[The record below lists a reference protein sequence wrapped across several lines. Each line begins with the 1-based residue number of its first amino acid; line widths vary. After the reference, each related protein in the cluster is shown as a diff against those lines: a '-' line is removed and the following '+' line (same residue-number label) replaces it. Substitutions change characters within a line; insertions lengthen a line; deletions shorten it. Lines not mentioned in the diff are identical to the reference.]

1 MWPEVPRLYRTPRT
15 SGLPKRKTGFRYPP
29 QNDSAYL
36 SLPEGLRAD
45 RTGARSVNRTH
56 ALVFCRHLTC
66 HLSIRAKIT
75 SASCMF
81 RTDWLPSSAP
91 AYRFT
96 RATLHATYELGAEGG
111 NRTLKV
117 SQWVLSPPR
126 LPVSPQPQSW
136 CVSPDSN
143 RDPIKEAGLSRSR
156 LPIPARGAIL
166 ESLHGL

>member
-1 MWPEVPRLYRTPRT
+1 MP
-15 SGLPKRKTGFRYPP
+15 
-29 QNDSAYL
+29 
-36 SLPEGLRAD
+36 LRA
-45 RTGARSVNRTH
+45 GGFKS
-56 ALVFCRHLTC
+56 
-66 HLSIRAKIT
+66 
-75 SASCMF
+75 
-81 RTDWLPSSAP
+81 P
-91 AYRFT
+91 AYAIPPHAQNLTDRCATGIQCVLLSRFT
-96 RATLHATYELGAEGG
+96 LYPCGNLFDCSLTLFYKQPSLFRKRWHHDEVGVFIVVSHKLGAEGG